1 VLILTEESD
10 SGISGKDKIN
20 VYHRAVT
27 TYMYNLLRSD
37 TANDIVLKGAVT
49 SLDILPGI
57 GV

>member
-1 VLILTEESD
+1 MTEESD
-10 SGISGKDKIN
+10 SGISGKGKIN

-37 TANDIVLKGAVT
+37 TANEIVLNGTVT